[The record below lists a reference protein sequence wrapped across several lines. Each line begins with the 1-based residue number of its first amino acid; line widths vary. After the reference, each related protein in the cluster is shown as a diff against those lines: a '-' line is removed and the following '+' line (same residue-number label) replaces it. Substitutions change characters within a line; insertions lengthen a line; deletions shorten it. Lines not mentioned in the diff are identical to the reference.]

1 MKVVI
6 QDGAKDC
13 GAACLLSI
21 IRYYKGDISI
31 EKLREMTS
39 TTKDGVT
46 ALNLINV
53 AKELGFDS
61 YGLKGEID
69 NIDKSMLPLIA
80 HTNNNKI
87 KHFIVIYEMIEEK
100 DKIIIMNP
108 ECGRQVISYSEL
120 SLMSTHY
127 FIYLKP
133 ISKIPIYKYDKVI
146 NKNIKSFIKINKEL
160 IIIITI
166 LTIIYLVLNILSS
179 FHIKYLINY
188 SINYN
193 NTNNIK
199 IISYFIFIVF
209 LYKNI
214 CYLFRNIISLK
225 LLSIFDNN
233 LSSKVFNQ
241 ILLLP
246 FSYYKNRTT
255 GEILNRIKDLS
266 LIRDYY
272 TNLITFTLTDILSII
287 VFFIFMV
294 SINKKITIY
303 ILIYSIIILTIYLIT
318 KSIFK
323 EEYLNLKKDEDIVN
337 TKLIEGINN
346 SLTIKNNHIEKRI
359 IDEYKIKYKN
369 LINTNYKYIKHK
381 YTYNTFIEVLN
392 NLLLVIIY
400 LYGSI
405 YVILNKLTIIE
416 LLLIQTFFNYYN
428 NSFNRIINFINNY
441 DSYNISKKRIDDL
454 FNIKQE
460 SFKDHYYYEP
470 YNLKGIIKITNLTYK
485 IGIKELFTNLNLT
498 INPKE
503 KILITGKS
511 GCGKSTLMKILMR
524 YILIPY
530 NIVSIDNIDINHYH
544 LESIRNNITYISNYE
559 YLFNDTLLN
568 NITLYKKYDDN
579 EIDKVIN
586 LVLVNEISTDK
597 DKIIEEDGFNFSS
610 GERQRIVLARSLLRN
625 TNIYIFDEALNQI
638 DIYRE
643 KKILKNIF
651 DYYKDKTII
660 VISHRNNNKSLFD
673 RCLVLED
680 GKIYEK

>member
-6 QDGAKDC
+6 QDGSKDC

-80 HTNNNKI
+80 HTTKNKL
-87 KHFIVIYEMIEEK
+87 KHFIVIYDMIEEK
-100 DKIIIMNP
+100 DKVIIMNP

-133 ISKIPIYKYDKVI
+133 ISKIPIFKYEKVI
-146 NKNIKSFIKINKEL
+146 DKNIKTFIINNKEL
-160 IIIITI
+160 IIIISFLTI
-166 LTIIYLVLNILSS
+166 LYLLLNILSS

-193 NTNNIK
+193 ITNNIK
-199 IISYFIFIVF
+199 IISYFVLIIY

-266 LIRDYY
+266 IVRDYY
-272 TNLITFTLTDILSII
+272 TNIITFIITDILSII
-287 VFFIFMV
+287 VFSIFMV
-294 SINKKITIY
+294 SINKRITLY
-303 ILIYSIIILTIYLIT
+303 IIIYSILVLFLYLIT
-318 KSIFK
+318 KDIFK
-323 EEYLNLKKDEDIVN
+323 NNYLNLKKDEDIVN

-359 IDEYKIKYKN
+359 IDEYKIKYNN
-369 LINTNYKYIKHK
+369 LINTKYKYIKNK
-381 YTYNTFIEVLN
+381 SIYNTIIDILN
-392 NLLLVIIY
+392 NFLTVIIF
-400 LYGSI
+400 LIGSK
-405 YVILNKLTIIE
+405 YVILKKLTIIE

-428 NSFNRIINFINNY
+428 NSFNRIISFIN
-441 DSYNISKKRIDDL
+441 SYNSYSISKKRIDDL
-454 FNIKQE
+454 FNIKEE
-460 SFKDHYYYEP
+460 SFKDNYYYLP
-470 YNLKGIIKITNLTYK
+470 YNLNGIININDLNYK
-485 IGIKELFTNLNLT
+485 IGIKEIFNNLNLT
-498 INPKE
+498 IKPKE
-503 KILITGKS
+503 KILLTGKS
-511 GCGKSTLMKILMR
+511 GSGKSTLMKILMR

-530 NIVSIDNIDINHYH
+530 NMVSINNIDINHYH

-568 NITLYKKYDDN
+568 NITLYKKYEDEDINKVIDIVLLN
-579 EIDKVIN
+579 EIT
-586 LVLVNEISTDK
+586 TDK

-610 GERQRIVLARSLLRN
+610 GERQRIVLARALLRN

-638 DIYRE
+638 DIYKE
-643 KKILKNIF
+643 KKILQNIF
-651 DYYKDKTII
+651 NNYKDKTII

-680 GKIYEK
+680 GVIHEK

>member
-39 TTKDGVT
+39 TTKEGVT
-46 ALNLINV
+46 ALNIINV

-69 NIDKSMLPLIA
+69 NIDKTMLPLIA
-80 HTNNNKI
+80 HTNKNKL
-87 KHFIVIYEMIEEK
+87 KHFIVIYDMIEEK
-100 DKIIIMNP
+100 DKVIIMNP
-108 ECGRQVISYSEL
+108 ECGKQVISYSEL

-146 NKNIKSFIKINKEL
+146 NKSIKLFIYKNKEL
-160 IIIITI
+160 VLIISS
-166 LTIIYLVLNILSS
+166 LTIFYLILNILSS
-179 FHIKYLINY
+179 FHIKYLINF

-193 NTNNIK
+193 ITNNIK
-199 IISYFIFIVF
+199 IISIFIFIIY

-225 LLSIFDNN
+225 LLSIFDNT
-233 LSSKVFNQ
+233 LSNKVYNQ

-246 FSYYKNRTT
+246 FSYYKNKTT

-266 LIRDYY
+266 LVRDYY
-272 TNLITFTLTDILSII
+272 TSLISFIVTDFLSII
-287 VFFIFMV
+287 IFFIFMV

-303 ILIYSIIILTIYLIT
+303 ILIYSLIIFIMYIIT
-318 KSIFK
+318 KDIFK
-323 EEYLNLKKDEDIVN
+323 NNYLHLKKDEDIVN

-359 IDEYKIKYKN
+359 IDEYKIKYNN
-369 LINTNYKYIKHK
+369 LINTNYKYTKKK
-381 YTYNTFIEVLN
+381 YIYNTIIEVFN
-392 NLLLVIIY
+392 NLLIVIIF
-400 LYGSI
+400 LIGSK

-416 LLLIQTFFNYYN
+416 LLLYQTFFNYYN

-441 DSYNISKKRIDDL
+441 NSYSISKKRIDDL
-454 FNIKQE
+454 FNIKNE
-460 SFKDHYYYEP
+460 SFNDSYYYEL

-485 IGIKELFTNLNLT
+485 IGIKQIFNNLNL
-498 INPKE
+498 IIKPSE
-503 KILITGKS
+503 KVLITGKS

-544 LESIRNNITYISNYE
+544 LESIRNNITYVSNYE

-568 NITLYKKYDDN
+568 NITLYKQYDDKLID
-579 EIDKVIN
+579 EIIN
-586 LVLVNEISTDK
+586 LVLVNEITTDK

-610 GERQRIVLARSLLRN
+610 GERQRIVLARSILRN

-651 DYYKDKTII
+651 EYYKDKTII

-673 RCLVLED
+673 RCLLLED

>member
-1 MKVVI
+1 MKIVI

-13 GAACLLSI
+13 GVACLLSI
-21 IRYYKGDISI
+21 IRHYKGDISI

-39 TTKDGVT
+39 TTKEGVT
-46 ALNLINV
+46 ALSLINV

-61 YGLKGEID
+61 YGLKGDIE

-80 HTNNNKI
+80 HTVNNKL

-100 DKIIIMNP
+100 DKVIIMNP
-108 ECGRQVISYSEL
+108 ECGRQVISYSQL

-127 FIYLKP
+127 YIYIKP
-133 ISKIPIYKYDKVI
+133 ISKIPIFKYEKVI
-146 NKNIKSFIKINKEL
+146 DNNIKLFINKNKEL
-160 IIIITI
+160 ILIISS
-166 LTIIYLVLNILSS
+166 LTIIYLILNILSS

-193 NTNNIK
+193 ITNNIK
-199 IISYFIFIVF
+199 LISYFVLIIY

-233 LSSKVFNQ
+233 LSNKVFNQ

-266 LIRDYY
+266 IVRDYY
-272 TNLITFTLTDILSII
+272 TNLITFIITDILSII
-287 VFFIFMV
+287 IFSIFMV
-294 SINKKITIY
+294 SINKKITIF
-303 ILIYSIIILTIYLIT
+303 IIIYSIIIIFIYLIT
-318 KSIFK
+318 KNNFK
-323 EEYLNLKKDEDIVN
+323 NNYLELKKDEDIVN

-346 SLTIKNNHIEKRI
+346 SLTIKNNHVEKRI
-359 IDEYKIKYKN
+359 IDEYKIKYNN
-369 LINTNYKYIKHK
+369 LINTNYKYIKKK
-381 YTYNTFIEVLN
+381 YIYNTITDILN
-392 NLLLVIIY
+392 NILIVIIF
-400 LYGSI
+400 LLGSI
-405 YVILNKLTIIE
+405 YVILNKITIIE
-416 LLLIQTFFNYYN
+416 LLLLQTFFSYYN

-441 DSYNISKKRIDDL
+441 NSYTISKKRIDDL
-454 FNIKQE
+454 FNIKKE
-460 SFKDHYYYEP
+460 SFKDNYFYNT
-470 YNLKGIIKITNLTYK
+470 YNLNGIIKIHNLNYK
-485 IGIKELFTNLNLT
+485 IGINEIFNNLNL
-498 INPKE
+498 IIKPKE
-503 KILITGKS
+503 KILLTGKS

-530 NIVSIDNIDINHYH
+530 NMVSIDNIDINHYH
-544 LESIRNNITYISNYE
+544 LESIRNNITYVSNYE

-568 NITLYKKYDDN
+568 NITLYKKYD
-579 EIDKVIN
+579 EEIIDKIIN
-586 LVLVNEISTDK
+586 LVLVNEITTDK

-610 GERQRIVLARSLLRN
+610 GERQRIILARSLLRN

-638 DIYRE
+638 DMYRE

-673 RCLVLED
+673 RCLLLED

>member
-39 TTKDGVT
+39 TTKEGVS

-61 YGLKGEID
+61 YGLKGEIE

-80 HTNNNKI
+80 HTINNKL
-87 KHFIVIYEMIEEK
+87 KHFIVIYDMIEEK
-100 DKIIIMNP
+100 DKVIIMNP

-133 ISKIPIYKYDKVI
+133 ISKIPIFKYDKVLD
-146 NKNIKSFIKINKEL
+146 KNIKQFIINNNEL
-160 IIIITI
+160 IFIISS
-166 LTIIYLVLNILSS
+166 LTIIYLLLSILSS

-193 NTNNIK
+193 ITNNIK
-199 IISYFIFIVF
+199 IISYFIFIIY

-214 CYLFRNIISLK
+214 CYIFRNIVSLK

-233 LSSKVFNQ
+233 LSNKLFNQ

-246 FSYYKNRTT
+246 FTYYKNRTT
-255 GEILNRIKDLS
+255 GEILNRIKDLNT
-266 LIRDYY
+266 IRDYY
-272 TNLITFTLTDILSII
+272 TNLITFIITDLLSII
-287 VFFIFMV
+287 IFSIFMA
-294 SINKKITIY
+294 SINKRITLFIF
-303 ILIYSIIILTIYLIT
+303 IYSIIILILYILT
-318 KSIFK
+318 KDLFK
-323 EEYLNLKKDEDIVN
+323 NNYLNLKKDEDIVN

-359 IDEYKIKYKN
+359 IDEYKIKYN
-369 LINTNYKYIKHK
+369 TLINTNYKYIKNK
-381 YTYNTFIEVLN
+381 SIYNTIIDILN
-392 NLLLVIIY
+392 NLLIVIIF
-400 LYGSI
+400 LLGSK
-405 YVILNKLTIIE
+405 YVILKRITIIE
-416 LLLIQTFFNYYN
+416 LLLYQTFFNYYN
-428 NSFNRIINFINNY
+428 NSFNRVISFINNY
-441 DSYNISKKRIDDL
+441 NSYSISKKRIDDL
-454 FNIKQE
+454 FNIKRE
-460 SFKDHYYYEP
+460 YFKDNYFYIP
-470 YNLKGIIKITNLTYK
+470 YNLNGIIKITNLSYK
-485 IGIKELFTNLNLT
+485 IGIKQIFNNLNL
-498 INPKE
+498 IIKPKE
-503 KILITGKS
+503 KILLTGKS

-530 NIVSIDNIDINHYH
+530 NMVSIDNIDINHYH
-544 LESIRNNITYISNYE
+544 LDSIRNNITYISNYE

-568 NITLYKKYDDN
+568 NITLYKKYEEEDINKVIDLVLLN
-579 EIDKVIN
+579 EITI
-586 LVLVNEISTDK
+586 DK

-638 DIYRE
+638 DIYKE

-673 RCLVLED
+673 RCLLLED

>member
-39 TTKDGVT
+39 TTKEGVS

-61 YGLKGEID
+61 YGLKGEIE

-80 HTNNNKI
+80 HTINNKL
-87 KHFIVIYEMIEEK
+87 KHFIVIYDMIEEK
-100 DKIIIMNP
+100 DKVIIMNP

-133 ISKIPIYKYDKVI
+133 ISKIPIFKYDKVLD
-146 NKNIKSFIKINKEL
+146 KNIKQFIINNNEL
-160 IIIITI
+160 IFIISS
-166 LTIIYLVLNILSS
+166 LTIIYLLLSILSS

-193 NTNNIK
+193 ITNNIK
-199 IISYFIFIVF
+199 IISYFIFIIY

-214 CYLFRNIISLK
+214 CYIFRNIVSLK

-233 LSSKVFNQ
+233 LSNKLFNQ

-246 FSYYKNRTT
+246 FTYYKNRTT
-255 GEILNRIKDLS
+255 GEILNRIKDLNT
-266 LIRDYY
+266 IRDYY
-272 TNLITFTLTDILSII
+272 TNLITFIITDLLSII
-287 VFFIFMV
+287 IFSIFMA
-294 SINKKITIY
+294 SINKRITLFIF
-303 ILIYSIIILTIYLIT
+303 IYSIIILILYILT
-318 KSIFK
+318 KDLFK
-323 EEYLNLKKDEDIVN
+323 NNYLNLKKDEDIVN

-359 IDEYKIKYKN
+359 IDEYKIKYN
-369 LINTNYKYIKHK
+369 TLINTNYKYIKNK
-381 YTYNTFIEVLN
+381 SIYNTIIDILN
-392 NLLLVIIY
+392 NLLIVIIF
-400 LYGSI
+400 LLGSK
-405 YVILNKLTIIE
+405 YVILKRITIIE
-416 LLLIQTFFNYYN
+416 LLLYQTFFNYYN
-428 NSFNRIINFINNY
+428 NSFNRVISFINNY
-441 DSYNISKKRIDDL
+441 NSYSISKKRIDDL
-454 FNIKQE
+454 FNIKRE
-460 SFKDHYYYEP
+460 YFKDNYFYIP
-470 YNLKGIIKITNLTYK
+470 YNLNGIIKITNLSYK
-485 IGIKELFTNLNLT
+485 IGIKQIFNNLNL
-498 INPKE
+498 IIKPKE
-503 KILITGKS
+503 KILLTGKS

-530 NIVSIDNIDINHYH
+530 NMVSIDNIDINHYH
-544 LESIRNNITYISNYE
+544 LDSIRNNITYISNYE

-568 NITLYKKYDDN
+568 NITLYKKYEEEEINKVIDLVLLN
-579 EIDKVIN
+579 EIT
-586 LVLVNEISTDK
+586 TDK

-638 DIYRE
+638 DIYKE

-651 DYYKDKTII
+651 EHLNSYYL
-660 VISHRNNNKSLFD
+660 NNLLIKELSLSFFEIP
-673 RCLVLED
+673 LSL
-680 GKIYEK
+680 